1 MGSRKKTVQ
10 KITAVALLAFILV
23 ASLAGTAGATLC
35 SGQDETLILRQD
47 HLHPMAC
54 HPAGTFSPT
63 PDFSHDFLSASGENR
78 EKSCIDLSF
87 GSLGPVTTHLRNLL
101 PPGLPFPLTFPWQ
114 MELAAISDPGAVA
127 RNHEMHSATSPIICL
142 RTVVLLI

>member
-35 SGQDETLILRQD
+35 SGSDETLILRQD
-47 HLHPMAC
+47 HLHLTAC

-63 PDFSHDFLSASGENR
+63 PDLRHDFFSASGENR

-87 GSLGPVTTHLRNLL
+87 GSLGPVTTLLRNLL
-101 PPGLPFPLTFPWQ
+101 PTGLPFPLTIPWQ
-114 MELAAISDPGAVA
+114 MGLATISDPGAVA
-127 RNHEMHSATSPIICL
+127 GNHEMHPATSPIICL